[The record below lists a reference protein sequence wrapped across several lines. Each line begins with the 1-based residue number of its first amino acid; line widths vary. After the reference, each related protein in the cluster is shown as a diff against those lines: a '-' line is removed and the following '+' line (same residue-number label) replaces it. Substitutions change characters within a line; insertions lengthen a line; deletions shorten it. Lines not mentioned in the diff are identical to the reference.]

1 MELLN
6 VYQGGEAYR
15 EQVFA
20 LYEEAFPK
28 EEKKP
33 RRMLEELSAAGRME
47 IMAVVEE
54 GVFLG
59 LAIDLFSSGG
69 AVLDYFAI
77 APENRSGGY
86 GGRAVQMLIRRQQG
100 RKYIF
105 EIERPNPDAEN
116 ARDRER
122 RKAFYLRNGL
132 KETGLFVNVYG
143 TDFEMLTP
151 DGSLTFEEYTGVLAD
166 VLGEEFLRRL
176 NPTQESP
183 LNNEARNLP

>member
-6 VYQGGEAYR
+6 VYGNGEAYR

-20 LYEEAFPK
+20 LYEEAFPP

-33 RRMLEELSAAGRME
+33 RSMLEALSEAGKME
-47 IMAVVEE
+47 IMAIVESDA
-54 GVFLG
+54 FIG
-59 LAIDLFSSGG
+59 LAIDLFSKKGTI
-69 AVLDYFAI
+69 LDYFAV
-77 APENRSGGY
+77 APEKRSGGY
-86 GGRAVQMLIRRQQG
+86 GGRAVQMLVRRQQG

-105 EIERPNPDAEN
+105 EIERPNPKAEN

-143 TDFEMLTP
+143 TDFEMLTT
-151 DGSLTFEEYTGVLAD
+151 DGSLTFAEYTGVLAD
-166 VLGEEFLRRL
+166 VLGTEVLRRL
-176 NPTQESP
+176 NPTPESP
-183 LNNEARNLP
+183 LNNEAQNLP